1 MRRKIY
7 CLRHAINA
15 RALNITIAF
24 NDYQAHQPGSTAF
37 AGKYV
42 LEWCIRAYIS
52 TKVSLAR
59 TMYVITVTVKA
70 HATFRVVGCWKLYIL
85 FFYHTEKTI
94 CRQQNTHKHNMFR
107 KPECWFFFLS
117 ERHLRC
123 RKTSYL
129 SRNPSWRHYD
139 QPIEAIRCHY
149 HHTPTNQQ
157 SAH

>member
-37 AGKYV
+37 AGKYM
-42 LEWCIRAYIS
+42 LEWCISTSVS

-85 FFYHTEKTI
+85 FFLPHVEDNMQTTEHAQTHVQKTRMLI
-94 CRQQNTHKHNMFR
+94 
-107 KPECWFFFLS
+107 FFLS

-129 SRNPSWRHYD
+129 SRNPCRRHYD
-139 QPIEAIRCHY
+139 QPIEAIRYHY